1 MDGNSSVI
9 CSGIGQYQNSDYSR
23 LTLQDIRAL
32 VDDPQS
38 VDKAKAQWLI
48 PSTLMSRTF
57 KEQEAKGEYWY
68 LWADIDENPPT
79 IKHLSALLSE
89 HFKCDF
95 EVYTSRSAKADYQKS
110 RIIIPLQNSIC
121 GADWV
126 LIQENLSNWLA
137 SHKITPDRAA
147 QGAAQLCYL
156 PNRGDYYESD
166 SKRGGV
172 YFDPLVFFKEAIAE
186 KKLAIAQSKQEV
198 REKREAAKLKR
209 EQRTATGFES
219 PIDEFKLLYPVE
231 EILVQAGYDQRGD
244 KFRHPNSKSG
254 NYKASVKD
262 GRVHSFS
269 RSDPLFIDG
278 KGAHDSF
285 SAFTVLSHNGDRNAA
300 IKDAGDNWL
309 LINGDPWN
317 EVKQSGYDNVTF
329 DADYIPDDEDLAA
342 IDKPLSI
349 LERIKA
355 MDITSQADAIL
366 EKLDDDV
373 FLLEKLVLMNQITY
387 FFAPPNSGKTLL
399 TTRFLMDAAKKG
411 DVDPTKVIYVNADDN
426 PRGAATKAKVLGE
439 SGIMMLVPGNNGFK
453 CDDLYP
459 MLEALIK
466 AKEAQGVVVVID
478 TLRRFFDSMDNQ
490 SVRKFGQVSLEFKN
504 NGGTLLVL
512 GHTNKN
518 RDKMT
523 GKRSFEGT
531 QGTVNDADTVYVMD
545 VATTNYGLDGKK
557 QTVTFDSSVEAGGKV
572 RGDNADTASYS
583 FTKNLG
589 DSYLDLLASVA
600 PVNDGDVKRDRIDS
614 QKAELLEVN
623 AEAIEAIADAI
634 KEKYVQTEALLNFAH
649 KHSQISKPKLKKVLM
664 AHTGDDFV
672 KGDRWKRIKGEKRAI
687 NYELLCLW

>member
-285 SAFTVLSHNGDRNAA
+285 SAFTVLQHNGDTEAA
-300 IKDAGDNWL
+300 IKDICDNYL
-309 LINGDPWN
+309 RIGSDSWN
-317 EVKQSGYDNVTF
+317 EVKQREY
-329 DADYIPDDEDLAA
+329 A
-342 IDKPLSI
+342 IKK
-349 LERIKA
+349 EKEK
-355 MDITSQADAIL
+355 T
-366 EKLDDDV
+366 EKLLGATPDGKIAPFDFNKFSLNGDS
-373 FLLEKLVLMNQITY
+373 LAMKEKMLTDTYVLGELAVLGELTALY
-387 FFAPPNSGKTLL
+387 AKPNSGKTLL
-399 TTRFLMDAAKKG
+399 TIYLLIEAIKAGNIKAE
-411 DVDPTKVIYVNADDN
+411 DVYYINADDN
-426 PRGAATKAKVLGE
+426 YKG
-439 SGIMMLVPGNNGFK
+439 LVHKLELAEKHGFQMIAPGFK
-453 CDDLYP
+453 GFDTASFGFYLAQL
-459 MLEALIK
+459 MATNEAK
-466 AKEAQGVVVVID
+466 GKVIILD
-478 TLRRFFDSMDNQ
+478 TLKKFTNIMDKKLASDFGNQ
-490 SVRKFGQVSLEFKN
+490 MREFVT
-504 NGGTLLVL
+504 NGGTIIMLA
-512 GHTNKN
+512 HTNKN
-518 RDKMT
+518 RDAD
-523 GKRSFEGT
+523 GKVVFSGTSDIVDDVDCAHTLDVNEDKSGAIDKVVLFENIKSRG
-531 QGTVNDADTVYVMD
+531 D
-545 VATTNYGLDGKK
+545 VAQEAAYKYAAKASNYK
-557 QTVTFDSSVEAGGKV
+557 
-572 RGDNADTASYS
+572 
-583 FTKNLG
+583 
-589 DSYLDLLASVA
+589 DLLDSVS
-600 PVNDGDVKRDRIDS
+600 PVDEGEAQIARERKRVD
-614 QKAELLEVN
+614 ELLEAN
-623 AEAIEAIADAI
+623 AEEIEAITDAI
-634 KEKYVQTEALLNFAH
+634 KVGEVQTEKLLTFAH
-649 KHSQISKPKLKKVLM
+649 KQSQISQARLRKVLM
-664 AHTGDDFV
+664 KHTGKHSI
-672 KGDRWKRIKGEKRAI
+672 KGHRWERLKGEKR
-687 NYELLCLW
+687 ELTYKLLNFW